1 MLHLPT
7 PRTNNHA
14 SFNQPSNLYS
24 YTRNSF
30 NRSVAMNTSRISKHR
45 THTSKGDVTLYG
57 LKKGYIQVSTS
68 YPINSISMEWSTTKS
83 CIVVRGTLNSTSF
96 DNLARTNK
104 TNRVFKSF
112 DKITYARAYLKSFT

>member
-1 MLHLPT
+1 MLHLPQKQ
-7 PRTNNHA
+7 NEYS

-30 NRSVAMNTSRISKHR
+30 NRSVAMNTSRISKHQ

-57 LKKGYIQVSTS
+57 LKKGYIQVSTT
-68 YPINSISMEWSTTKS
+68 YPINSISMEWSTTKG

-96 DNLARTNK
+96 NILAK